1 MQEKFKNKYLK
12 YTDIIKPEINVII
25 HGNIEVLRIA
35 YVIESIKYLQKIPIA
50 FHNRSNYDCYFIIK

>member
-12 YTDIIKPEINVII
+12 YKDIVKPEINVII

-35 YVIESIKYLQKIPIA
+35 YVIESIKYLQK
-50 FHNRSNYDCYFIIK
+50 FL